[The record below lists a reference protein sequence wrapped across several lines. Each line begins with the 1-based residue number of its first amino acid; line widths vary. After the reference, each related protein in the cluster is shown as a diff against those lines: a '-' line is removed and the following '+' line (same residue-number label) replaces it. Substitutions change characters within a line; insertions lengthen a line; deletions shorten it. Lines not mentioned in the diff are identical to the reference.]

1 MALQV
6 VEHELTTTAS
16 PATVYALLIDGSTWP
31 EWSPIGSFELISPGD
46 GSPEGVG
53 AVRVFHTGRIHS
65 KERVVLAQP
74 NQAFAYELVS
84 GLAIR
89 DYRAVVTLRPSND
102 GTPHPLALHLQTQGP
117 GHGLDLS
124 APAQCVHRPHRE
136 RPGRVGFDLRVPSE
150 LSRADSANSGLSWPR
165 SRPPPVRRLRAARRP
180 AGAGR
185 APRTARV
192 RPPPGDLLAR

>member
-1 MALQV
+1 MSEQV
-6 VEHELTTTAS
+6 IEHTVTSAAE
-16 PATVYALLIDGSTWP
+16 PAAVFALLGDGSTWP

-65 KERVVLAQP
+65 KERVVMAQP

-102 GTPHPLALHLQTQGP
+102 GTLIHWRSTFKAKVP
-117 GHGLDLS
+117 GTGWIYQRQLS
-124 APAQCVHRPHRE
+124 AFIGRTVNGLAAWASASEYRP
-136 RPGRVGFDLRVPSE
+136 S
-150 LSRADSANSGLSWPR
+150 
-165 SRPPPVRRLRAARRP
+165 
-180 AGAGR
+180 
-185 APRTARV
+185 
-192 RPPPGDLLAR
+192 